1 LSKKIKKLIKILICL
16 DHSTQASNHHHHM
29 HTTSTTTLTTTT
41 TATTTTTTMSTTPF
55 ISTEDP
61 SHTWKPPL
69 LSGTTQP
76 TTHQPFPSPYI
87 YCPPGNLMS
96 FFIFLSSKRKESIE

>member
-1 LSKKIKKLIKILICL
+1 
-16 DHSTQASNHHHHM
+16 M

-76 TTHQPFPSPYI
+76 TTHQHFPSPYI